1 MYLERSSCSANSKR
15 AGPRGAERVRGPSML
30 FLLFLMKAGM
40 LRETGIVPVAI
51 GKVLV
56 RQFPQDPQPEGRD
69 PSQEEK
75 QNHVCVKSKS

>member
-1 MYLERSSCSANSKR
+1 
-15 AGPRGAERVRGPSML
+15 ML

-56 RQFPQDPQPEGRD
+56 RQFP
-69 PSQEEK
+69 
-75 QNHVCVKSKS
+75 